1 MHLTELLSRDRIL
14 ANCTANDWGEALGIG
29 VGLLMTD
36 GYVDGR
42 YLQAIIDNHQ
52 KLGPY
57 MVIAPGIC
65 LGHARPE
72 DGALKTGASL
82 LTLNPE
88 IAFGNA
94 TNDPVWFL
102 LCLAAQDSDGHLQAL
117 TELMELLMDEEK
129 MAGIRLADSSE
140 SIWGIINQ

>member
-1 MHLTELLSRDRIL
+1 MRLTELLAKDRIA
-14 ANCTANDWGEALGIG
+14 ANCNTNDWRDALRRGID
-29 VGLLMTD
+29 LLMPN
-36 GYVDGR
+36 GYVDEH
-42 YLQAIIDNHQ
+42 YIQSIISNHE

-72 DGALKTGASL
+72 DGALKNGASL

-102 LCLAAQDSDGHLQAL
+102 LCLAAMDSDGHLQAL

-129 MAGIRLADSSE
+129 MAAIRLADSSDC
-140 SIWGIINQ
+140 IWGIINQ